1 MKLDIVSLIF
11 FIIIFVSVMSGLKK
25 GFFKILVNVIRG
37 ILSFALAILLAK
49 PIADLLSTTPI
60 GETLCSKL
68 NSAFLN
74 QGGVFSITITESNKA
89 EVLKQALSEINI
101 PEFLSNVLSNFIT
114 NLVEVNG
121 SVSVAEALS
130 NSLTYYILI
139 AIAFIVVFVIVI
151 ILSLILNGIFKKIE
165 KLPFIGTANK
175 ILGAIFN
182 GVVGLV
188 VVCFITFLITLI
200 IPFSNEFST
209 WFSETIMLNDPET
222 FTLAKYFY
230 ENNFVLKIIA
240 YIQSL
245 MA

>member
-25 GFFKILVNVIRG
+25 GFFKILVNIIRG

-139 AIAFIVVFVIVI
+139 AIAFIVVFVIAPN
-151 ILSLILNGIFKKIE
+151 ILFAVPINGSFSIFLNM
-165 KLPFIGTANK
+165 
-175 ILGAIFN
+175 
-182 GVVGLV
+182 
-188 VVCFITFLITLI
+188 
-200 IPFSNEFST
+200 PFSNEFST